1 MPPLSAPTT
10 TTVGFAMVDP
20 PFTLRYY
27 IPGPSGSAPGRK
39 PRAKA
44 RNVAPVSPQVAFTH
58 PGEFLEGGSS
68 ACLLAPGGRLWR
80 HCGSAAMR
88 PPGPG
93 VGVVGWRRRPR
104 WRQRSS
110 VVALAGAVAGRRSP
124 GALSR
129 SLLAVGGFRFRACLL
144 VLASWRRQ
152 GDRAGIMAAGEL
164 HQRRDPAL
172 DRR

>member
-1 MPPLSAPTT
+1 MGREVIEQGARDRRLADASLVRAHHDYRWLRHGRSPVHA
-10 TTVGFAMVDP
+10 
-20 PFTLRYY
+20 TLLH
-27 IPGPSGSAPGRK
+27 SGSVRIGARQK
-39 PRAKA
+39 TTSKSEKRRA
-44 RNVAPVSPQVAFTH
+44 RFPQVAFTH

-93 VGVVGWRRRPR
+93 VGVVGWRRRAR

-144 VLASWRRQ
+144 VLASW
-152 GDRAGIMAAGEL
+152 
-164 HQRRDPAL
+164 
-172 DRR
+172 